1 MLVVFRSL
9 ASAFYVANIF
19 EMSFELGD
27 GFEAFRFSFSAVC
40 FVKFFTVRVNA
51 ALTLGFD
58 HLVIAREV
66 LSRNLVGF
74 GKVHYLAAVFG
85 LEFFRVG
92 FG

>member
-1 MLVVFRSL
+1 
-9 ASAFYVANIF
+9 
-19 EMSFELGD
+19 MSFKLGD

-51 ALTLGFD
+51 ALALGFD

-66 LSRNLVGF
+66 LPRNLIGL
-74 GKVHYLAAVFG
+74 GKVYYLAAVFG
-85 LEFFRVG
+85 LEFLGVG